1 MCCIWFACICAHS
14 SEYVRTLCGCTV
26 VSVRDDCVFVC
37 LWHVGG
43 AGARRAV
50 SRVGRRASPRAAV
63 RVPPPPSPSR
73 GSALRG
79 LRGRARGRRSN
90 VKLSIQFLY
99 RSYLSTSHS
108 LMTLHKL
115 CAHTWTCNFPPFHNG
130 KPRDTRRAPCVSA
143 SRRRLAPLHIPQ
155 RSKSRATSLLS
166 LRCALGTTIARFRRS
181 THFILPHCLAH
192 CRSRP

>member
-1 MCCIWFACICAHS
+1 M
-14 SEYVRTLCGCTV
+14 
-26 VSVRDDCVFVC
+26 FVC

-63 RVPPPPSPSR
+63 RVPPSPVPRPRRVGPRSA
-73 GSALRG
+73 GSGVALAG
-79 LRGRARGRRSN
+79 GG
-90 VKLSIQFLY
+90 VKLSVQFLY

-115 CAHTWTCNFPPFHNG
+115 CAHTWTCNFPPFHSG
-130 KPRDTRRAPCVSA
+130 KTKTDTRRGVS
-143 SRRRLAPLHIPQ
+143 RLSPQ
-155 RSKSRATSLLS
+155 SRATSHWT

-181 THFILPHCLAH
+181 THFIQPHCLAH
-192 CRSRP
+192 CSIETLLEPSGRGREAAHHPLDRPPPGTGRST